1 MNDSKPSEAILVRG
15 AKRRTSSFRSVVA
28 AAVKAT
34 DHRLISKSAKA
45 VHTPG
50 LHAVPLYGR

>member
-1 MNDSKPSEAILVRG
+1 MNDSKASEAILARG
-15 AKRRTSSFRSVVA
+15 SKRMISSFRIVAA

-34 DHRLISKSAKA
+34 DHRLISKLAKA

-50 LHAVPLYGR
+50 LHSAPHSGR